1 MAVYLF
7 CTWFTS
13 NFVLSFIVI
22 ILLSAC
28 DFWTV
33 KNITGRLLVGLRWW
47 NVIDENGNSS
57 WKYESTSVSISL
69 KNNIKSLESWTCWYL
84 WFQSLLDILDFHSYY
99 LVFAFALLSMFLG
112 YYSCSCPSWNS
123 IWTGWLSR
131 LLLVSSP
138 APILFC
144 IWELPEVFVILHSS
158 FV

>member
-69 KNNIKSLESWTCWYL
+69 KNNIESLES
-84 WFQSLLDILDFHSYY
+84 
-99 LVFAFALLSMFLG
+99 
-112 YYSCSCPSWNS
+112 
-123 IWTGWLSR
+123 
-131 LLLVSSP
+131 
-138 APILFC
+138 
-144 IWELPEVFVILHSS
+144 
-158 FV
+158 

>member
-69 KNNIKSLESWTCWYL
+69 KNSIKSLES
-84 WFQSLLDILDFHSYY
+84 
-99 LVFAFALLSMFLG
+99 
-112 YYSCSCPSWNS
+112 
-123 IWTGWLSR
+123 
-131 LLLVSSP
+131 
-138 APILFC
+138 
-144 IWELPEVFVILHSS
+144 
-158 FV
+158 